1 MSSKDT
7 IKQNITQVMQV
18 LADEASWPVPFS
30 MIERLVDQVVAD
42 WYEDIEAD
50 ISGLIKDW
58 ESRMDD
64 DKTLYSLGLRR
75 ALDVFRGSSPTL

>member
-1 MSSKDT
+1 MTKNELIERMT
-7 IKQNITQVMQV
+7 GTMRV
-18 LADEASWPVPFS
+18 LADESAWPVPFE
-30 MIERLVDQVVAD
+30 MVERLVGQVLTD
-42 WYEDIEAD
+42 WHDDIEAD

-58 ESRMDD
+58 ESQMDD